1 MILDA
6 PYWEGRYAS
15 KNTGWDI
22 GDISTPIKE
31 FVDGLSDKSLQVLIP
46 GAGNGHEAIYMR
58 EKGFDKVTVLDW
70 SASALNNLKSA
81 SPDFPDDHLI
91 KGDFFEHLGQYD
103 LILEQTF
110 FCAIDPKLREKYAA
124 KVAQLLKPQGRLVGL
139 LFDAPLNED
148 HPPFGGH
155 KEEYLSYFKTHFA
168 IKTFERAYNSIDA
181 RKGRELFIQLIKP

>member
-22 GDISTPIKE
+22 GDISTPIKV
-31 FVDGLSDKSLQVLIP
+31 FVDGLSDKSLRVLIP

-70 SASALNNLKSA
+70 SVSALNNIKSA
-81 SPDFPDDHLI
+81 SPDFPDDYLI

-110 FCAIDPKLREKYAA
+110 FCAIDPKLREKYAT

-139 LFDAPLNED
+139 LFDAPLIED

-155 KEEYLSYFKTHFA
+155 KEEYLSYFKPHFA

>member
-22 GDISTPIKE
+22 GDISTPIKV
-31 FVDGLSDKSLQVLIP
+31 FVDGLSDKSLRVLIP

-70 SASALNNLKSA
+70 SVSALNNIKSA
-81 SPDFPDDHLI
+81 SPDFPDDYLI

-124 KVAQLLKPQGRLVGL
+124 KVSQLLKPQGRLVGL

-155 KEEYLSYFKTHFA
+155 KEEYLSYFKPHFA

>member
-22 GDISTPIKE
+22 GDISTPIKV
-31 FVDGLSDKSLQVLIP
+31 FVDGLSDKSLRVLIP

-58 EKGFDKVTVLDW
+58 EKGFVKVTVLDW
-70 SASALNNLKSA
+70 SVSALNNIKSA
-81 SPDFPDDHLI
+81 SPGFPDDYLI

-124 KVAQLLKPQGRLVGL
+124 KVSQLLKPQGRLVGL

-155 KEEYLSYFKTHFA
+155 KEEYLSYFKPHFA

>member
-22 GDISTPIKE
+22 GDISTPIKV
-31 FVDGLSDKSLQVLIP
+31 FVDGLSDKSLRVLIP

-70 SASALNNLKSA
+70 SVSALNNIKSA
-81 SPDFPDDHLI
+81 SPDFPDDYLI

-110 FCAIDPKLREKYAA
+110 FCAIDPKLREKYAT
-124 KVAQLLKPQGRLVGL
+124 KVAQLLKPQGRLIGL

-155 KEEYLSYFKTHFA
+155 KEEYLSYFKPHFA

>member
-22 GDISTPIKE
+22 GDISTPIKV
-31 FVDGLSDKSLQVLIP
+31 FIDGLSDKSLRVLIP

-70 SASALNNLKSA
+70 SVSALNNIKSA
-81 SPDFPDDHLI
+81 SPGFPDDYLI

-124 KVAQLLKPQGRLVGL
+124 KVSQLLKPQGRLVGL

-155 KEEYLSYFKTHFA
+155 KEEYLSYFKPHFA

>member
-22 GDISTPIKE
+22 GDISTPIKV
-31 FVDGLSDKSLQVLIP
+31 FVDGLSDKSLRVLIP

-70 SASALNNLKSA
+70 SVSALNNIKSA
-81 SPDFPDDHLI
+81 RPDFPEDHLI

-110 FCAIDPKLREKYAA
+110 FCAIDPKLREKYAT
-124 KVAQLLKPQGRLVGL
+124 KVAQLLKPQGRLIGL

-155 KEEYLSYFKTHFA
+155 KEEYLSYFKPHFA

>member
-22 GDISTPIKE
+22 GDISTPIKV
-31 FVDGLSDKSLQVLIP
+31 FVDGLSDKSLRVLIP

-58 EKGFDKVTVLDW
+58 EKGFVKVTVLDW
-70 SASALNNLKSA
+70 SVSALNNIKSA
-81 SPDFPDDHLI
+81 SPGFPDDYLI

-110 FCAIDPKLREKYAA
+110 FCAIDPKLREKYAT

-155 KEEYLSYFKTHFA
+155 KEEYLSYFKPHFA

>member
-70 SASALNNLKSA
+70 SVSALNNIKSA
-81 SPDFPDDHLI
+81 SPDFPDDYLI

-110 FCAIDPKLREKYAA
+110 FCVPEIVFKSENYLLSPFPTRKKLDS
-124 KVAQLLKPQGRLVGL
+124 RLT
-139 LFDAPLNED
+139 EW
-148 HPPFGGH
+148 
-155 KEEYLSYFKTHFA
+155 E
-168 IKTFERAYNSIDA
+168 
-181 RKGRELFIQLIKP
+181 

>member
-70 SASALNNLKSA
+70 SVSALNNIKSA
-81 SPDFPDDHLI
+81 SPGFPDDYLI

-124 KVAQLLKPQGRLVGL
+124 KVSQLLKPQGRLVGL

-155 KEEYLSYFKTHFA
+155 KEEYLSYFKPHFA

>member
-22 GDISTPIKE
+22 GDISTPIKV
-31 FVDGLSDKSLQVLIP
+31 FVDGLSDKSLRVLIP

-70 SASALNNLKSA
+70 SVSALNNIKSA
-81 SPDFPDDHLI
+81 SPDFPDDYLI

-110 FCAIDPKLREKYAA
+110 FCAIDPKLREKYATKA
-124 KVAQLLKPQGRLVGL
+124 AQLLKPQGRLVGL

-155 KEEYLSYFKTHFA
+155 KEEYLSYFKPHFA

>member
-22 GDISTPIKE
+22 GDISTPIKV
-31 FVDGLSDKSLQVLIP
+31 FVDGLSDKSLRVLIP

-70 SASALNNLKSA
+70 SVSALNNIKSA
-81 SPDFPDDHLI
+81 SPDFPDDYLI

-110 FCAIDPKLREKYAA
+110 FCAIDPKLREKYAT

-155 KEEYLSYFKTHFA
+155 KEEYLSYFKPHFA

>member
-81 SPDFPDDHLI
+81 RPDFPEDHLI
-91 KGDFFEHLGQYD
+91 KDDFFEHLGQYD

-110 FCAIDPKLREKYAA
+110 FCAIDPKLREKYQKLKRICSACA
-124 KVAQLLKPQGRLVGL
+124 LGADLLLPDTDLTT
-139 LFDAPLNED
+139 DCAMD
-148 HPPFGGH
+148 
-155 KEEYLSYFKTHFA
+155 T
-168 IKTFERAYNSIDA
+168 
-181 RKGRELFIQLIKP
+181 